1 MWSCAR
7 EKRILEYFEGQTASL
22 TRTVSEADVEAFA
35 WVTGDANPV
44 HLDEEHA
51 ARTRFGRR
59 IAHGMLVGS
68 YISALLGSEFPGPGT
83 IYMSQT
89 MKFLRPVYLGD
100 TVRVVATVAGYR
112 SDRQILT
119 LLTECFNQDGE
130 KVLSGEAVC
139 LVSDVVERVPV
150 ATVHKNPPPLRRMP
164 IPKPGS

>member
-1 MWSCAR
+1 
-7 EKRILEYFEGQTASL
+7 LDYFVGQTASL
-22 TRTVSEADVEAFA
+22 TRTVTETDVEAFA

-83 IYMSQT
+83 IYMTQT

-100 TVRVVATVAGYR
+100 TVTVAATVTAYR
-112 SDRQILT
+112 EDKQILT
-119 LLTECFNQDGE
+119 MLTECFNQDGE
-130 KVLSGEAVC
+130 KVLTGEAVC
-139 LVSDVVERVPV
+139 LVSDVVERVPI
-150 ATVHKNPPPLRRMP
+150 ATVRKSPPPPLRRMQV
-164 IPKPGS
+164 PKTP